1 VLLVS
6 QISVFVAALVTLL
19 LAITPPDMLVW
30 LIWAGIGIMFAT
42 FAVPMLAGLYW
53 RRATREG
60 ALVSM
65 ALGLLTS
72 LVFGGISYFKLA
84 KLPMHFSFYAFVIAI
99 VAMIVVSLMTKQTS
113 ETVLDETMT
122 WWYIRK

>member
-1 VLLVS
+1 MLLVS
-6 QISVFVAALVTLL
+6 QISVFAAAAVTLL
-19 LAITPPDMLVW
+19 LAISPPDMLVW

-65 ALGLLTS
+65 ALGLSTS
-72 LVFGGISYFKLA
+72 LIFGGISYFELA
-84 KLPMHFSFYAFVIAI
+84 KLPMHFSFYAFVVAV
-99 VAMIVVSLMTKQTS
+99 VAMIVVSLMTKPTS
-113 ETVLDETMT
+113 DKILDETMT
-122 WWYIRK
+122 GWYLQK